1 MNRSFTALAFGLA
14 LGASAQAQD
23 AAQATAA
30 VPATRYVS
38 ALADYRPAT
47 ANARPAANWAA
58 SNAAVAGG
66 GHGGH
71 GGHQMPGHQMD
82 SHQMQGHQMQGHA
95 MHPAPARKEAPKA
108 DGLQEHHHEH

>member
-1 MNRSFTALAFGLA
+1 MNRSFTALAIGLA

-23 AAQATAA
+23 VAQATAA

-38 ALADYRPAT
+38 ALADYRAAPAD
-47 ANARPAANWAA
+47 ARPAANWAA

-71 GGHQMPGHQMD
+71 
-82 SHQMQGHQMQGHA
+82 QMQGHQMQGHT
-95 MHPAPARKEAPKA
+95 MPGHQMNSAPDRKAAPKA
-108 DGLQEHHHEH
+108 DQPQEHHHDH